1 MTSLRAMRAVG
12 TGAMI
17 QWRRSQLALW
27 LSALAMVIAVEVA
40 GAQQTDAYPS
50 RPVRL
55 IVPFAAGGLNDVVA
69 RLVAP
74 YLERALGQP
83 FIIDN
88 RPAASGIV
96 GTDATAK
103 ATPDGYTLLMVA
115 SSFTVIPATHQKVP
129 YDAQRDLAPIVM
141 VAKNALLFLV
151 NPKVPAKSLAEFVA
165 LAKADPGKFNYASPG
180 AATQTHL
187 VVELFSQ
194 RAGIKLQHIPYR
206 GGAPAMTAMVAGD
219 TQFTAISTLLS
230 LPQIQSAALRAIAS
244 GSLTRDP
251 QLPDLP
257 TVAEQG
263 FPGFEAIQWIGLLT
277 TAGTPTQIIE
287 RLNAE
292 INRALRDPDL
302 IAKFAQQGIAPA
314 GGTPADFQRTI
325 ATDLRNWTETAR
337 AANIKAE

>member
-1 MTSLRAMRAVG
+1 
-12 TGAMI
+12 MI
-17 QWRRSQLALW
+17 QWRRSQFALW
-27 LSALAMVIAVEVA
+27 LSTLAMLMAVEVA
-40 GAQQTDAYPS
+40 GAQTDTYPS

-277 TAGTPTQIIE
+277 TAGTPSEIIE

-292 INRALRDPDL
+292 VNRALRDPDL
-302 IAKFAQQGIAPA
+302 IAKFAQQGISPA

>member
-1 MTSLRAMRAVG
+1 
-12 TGAMI
+12 MI
-17 QWRRSQLALW
+17 RWRRSELALW
-27 LSALAMVIAVEVA
+27 LSALAMVMAVDVA
-40 GAQQTDAYPS
+40 GAQTDTYPS

-277 TAGTPTQIIE
+277 TAGTPTEIIE

-292 INRALRDPDL
+292 VNRALRDPDL
-302 IAKFAQQGIAPA
+302 IAKFAQQGISPA